1 MTQSKYGFKVNG
13 DTVINASFTTDS
25 CGTSIASGSMDTEM
39 TKGKR
44 ISDAQKTTQHD
55 ILDALGWLPQES
67 EHCAQLA
74 ANTLKAAITRLHR
87 NEEGALKKSVSQVLR
102 DGA

>member
-25 CGTSIASGSMDTEM
+25 CGTSIASGSMDAEM

-55 ILDALGWLPQES
+55 NWMP
-67 EHCAQLA
+67 
-74 ANTLKAAITRLHR
+74 
-87 NEEGALKKSVSQVLR
+87 
-102 DGA
+102 